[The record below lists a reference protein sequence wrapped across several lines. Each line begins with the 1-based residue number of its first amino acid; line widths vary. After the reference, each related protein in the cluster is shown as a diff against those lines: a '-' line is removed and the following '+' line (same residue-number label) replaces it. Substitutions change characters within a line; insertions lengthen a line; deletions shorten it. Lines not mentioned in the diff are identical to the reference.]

1 MPESNE
7 ISYQIVKSQ
16 CDSDAHKK
24 VINSKL
30 KTTKLSPYFQS
41 EVKSLKDFYSTNCK
55 FFHEN
60 NFLSSNQSDFRPGGS
75 FMSLLLSTHDL

>member
-1 MPESNE
+1 MPKSNE

-41 EVKSLKDFYSTNCK
+41 EVKSLKDFYSTNCAS
-55 FFHEN
+55 FFMKTTFYHPTSQTSDPVA
-60 NFLSSNQSDFRPGGS
+60 LS
-75 FMSLLLSTHDL
+75 